1 MRLQGNTFIV
11 TGAASGLGAATVRML
26 VEGGANAV
34 IADVQESMG
43 QALAQEIGARARA
56 VRCDVTLEA
65 DAAAAVRLAREAFG
79 GLHGLINCA
88 GAAYGERILGRSGPH
103 ALDSFRRILDINLT
117 GTFNMIR
124 LAAPVMAEASP
135 NQDGERGVIVNT
147 ASVVAF
153 DGQIGQAAYAASKAG
168 IVGMMLPLARE
179 LARAGIR
186 VLTIAPGIFL
196 TPMLLGIPDTAQ
208 EALAAQVP
216 FPPRLGRPLEFAALV
231 RHMIENEMLNGEV
244 VRIDGAIRLA
254 AK

>member
-88 GAAYGERILGRSGPH
+88 GAAYGELILGRSGPH